1 MAGKFTGVHTV
12 GLRRKYS
19 LTRLLSI
26 WNKREPLFTENWR

>member
-19 LTRLLSI
+19 LTRFLSI
-26 WNKREPLFTENWR
+26 

>member
-19 LTRLLSI
+19 LTRVLSI
-26 WNKREPLFTENWR
+26 